1 MISHLSDE
9 IQKAGPA
16 GTATLAKF
24 VRKWG
29 LPYSSAH
36 YVFFFRSRVVVRVPI
51 APVST
56 VFKQTFT
63 AGASSN
69 QNMKSMPHRSVVF
82 IASHVG
88 YCSALGVWIGMMMG
102 ELTL

>member
-36 YVFFFRSRVVVRVPI
+36 YVFVFRLRLFTRVPM
-51 APVST
+51 APMSMVS
-56 VFKQTFT
+56 KQTSST
-63 AGASSN
+63 GASSN

-82 IASHVG
+82 ITSHVG